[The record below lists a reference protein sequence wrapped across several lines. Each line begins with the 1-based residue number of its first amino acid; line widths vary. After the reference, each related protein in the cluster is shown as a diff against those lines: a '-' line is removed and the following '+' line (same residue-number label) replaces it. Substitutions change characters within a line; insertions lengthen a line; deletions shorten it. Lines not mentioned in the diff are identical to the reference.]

1 MKCWQILLELNSKR
15 LYESSGKERERRCL
29 EFTSSTK
36 QEIRHFHVVV
46 VQWRQRNVQISLMH
60 VQSCCFA
67 NLNLSLFCRSRCRR
81 SRRLLKLRNLTVH
94 EPDIT
99 LRQTPSAVFESPD
112 CTTSF
117 FYWKLSLSIITI
129 FIFFFYLKG
138 NWTKKLTSLTDC
150 TSPKNIKEKII
161 FLFSIT
167 TFNWLQ

>member
-1 MKCWQILLELNSKR
+1 MNSRYFKHLSRLFQLIQFVKCWQILLELNSKR

-67 NLNLSLFCRSRCRR
+67 NLNLSLFCRSRCRG
-81 SRRLLKLRNLTVH
+81 SRRWLKLPNLTVH

-129 FIFFFYLKG
+129 FIFF
-138 NWTKKLTSLTDC
+138 
-150 TSPKNIKEKII
+150 
-161 FLFSIT
+161 SI
-167 TFNWLQ
+167 